1 VGAAEE
7 EVELTD
13 ELGKL
18 PEGPA
23 MDETDEMDD
32 ARDGDEAEG

>member
-7 EVELTD
+7 AVELTD

-23 MDETDEMDD
+23 TDETEEMDNATD
-32 ARDGDEAEG
+32 EDEAEG